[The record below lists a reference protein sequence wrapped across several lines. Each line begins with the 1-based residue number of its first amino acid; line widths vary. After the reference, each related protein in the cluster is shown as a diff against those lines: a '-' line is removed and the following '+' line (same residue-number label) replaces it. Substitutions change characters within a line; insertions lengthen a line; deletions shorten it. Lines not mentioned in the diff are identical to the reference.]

1 MTISTHGKRWIT
13 SLLLL
18 PVLGCTV
25 YFGGWW
31 LFALVLIVSCVGQYE
46 FLALFR
52 PQRPLL
58 PALLHLCLGTALL
71 LASMQSGPPAAAI
84 VFITA
89 FWIAAL
95 LFLFHFSG
103 NTASADFT
111 GALLLLGGL
120 AYLPG
125 SLQFAFHLAPLEI
138 LYLLAA
144 VFASDTGAYYAG
156 STMGGPKVWP
166 SVSPKKTWAGSFG
179 GMLACL
185 LVSLPFALLWE
196 GKPWGGLSLPL
207 WLLLAAL
214 LNVATQFGDFFES
227 ALKRKQQV
235 KDSGTFLPGHGGVLD
250 RIDGLLLALP
260 VYMAC
265 RTLYQLANS

>member
-1 MTISTHGKRWIT
+1 MTLSAHGKRWIT

-18 PVLGCTV
+18 PVLGCAV

-31 LFALVLIVSCVGQYE
+31 LFALVLLVSCVGQYE

-52 PQRPLL
+52 PQKPVL
-58 PALLHLCLGTALL
+58 PALLHLCLGAALL
-71 LASMQSGPPAAAI
+71 LASMQGGPLASAG
-84 VFITA
+84 VFLAA

-95 LFLFHFSG
+95 GFLLRFSR
-103 NTASADFT
+103 NAESADFT
-111 GALLLLGGL
+111 GALLLLAGL

-125 SLQFAFHLAPLEI
+125 SLQFAFHIAPLEI

-156 STMGGPKVWP
+156 SSLGGPKVWP
-166 SVSPKKTWAGSFG
+166 AVSPKKTWAGSCG

-185 LVSLPFALLWE
+185 LVSLPFALLWQ
-196 GKPWGGLSLPL
+196 GAPWGDPSVLL
-207 WLLLAAL
+207 WMLLAAT
-214 LNVATQFGDFFES
+214 LNLATQFGDFFES
-227 ALKRKQQV
+227 ALKRTRQV
-235 KDSGTFLPGHGGVLD
+235 KDSGAFLPGHGGVLD

-265 RTLYQLANS
+265 RTLYLLQNS